1 MKRMGRKAFEPGS
14 TVSVIVSDGV
24 HFAGYSEDVETM
36 VLYVYKE
43 EVEVVDFS

>member
-1 MKRMGRKAFEPGS
+1 M
-14 TVSVIVSDGV
+14 SVIVSDGV

-43 EVEVVDFS
+43 EVEVVDFSDESPMNSGIR